1 MSRKRIPKVA
11 AVCGDDKAKVI
22 EGVRWELQA
31 LGLRPYSARL
41 LLALLCAG
49 SGSSAELA
57 ELSGVP
63 RTSVYTVMEALTQ
76 QGLAEVVP
84 TFGVAVWTCAGWEE
98 VVDILDAA
106 EVERLRQHH
115 ERTERLRQELA
126 RVLPAK
132 MSA

>member
-57 ELSGVP
+57 ELV
-63 RTSVYTVMEALTQ
+63 LD
-76 QGLAEVVP
+76 EV
-84 TFGVAVWTCAGWEE
+84 GVAVVPGEAFGTPGYFRLSYALG
-98 VVDILDAA
+98 DADL
-106 EVERLRQHH
+106 EKGLTRLADLLG
-115 ERTERLRQELA
+115 EA
-126 RVLPAK
+126 R
-132 MSA
+132 